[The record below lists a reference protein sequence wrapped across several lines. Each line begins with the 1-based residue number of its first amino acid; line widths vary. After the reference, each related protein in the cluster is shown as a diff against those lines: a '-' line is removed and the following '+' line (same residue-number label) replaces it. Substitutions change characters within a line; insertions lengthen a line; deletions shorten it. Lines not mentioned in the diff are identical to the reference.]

1 MTPQIFPA
9 KILPL
14 YDRMRKEQYIQ
25 TGNHMNWYTISGRKN
40 DFYNAGANF
49 HLYSWGGTMEPIRI
63 Y

>member
-49 HLYSWGGTMEPIRI
+49 HRIRGVEPIRI